1 MATLYLDNTSPVVFN
16 VLSPNCAPFQSI
28 STALNDF
35 VKSFGF
41 SEKYSASNL
50 LPSIFEAW
58 VYFPPAVNITSDD
71 TLNIVLS

>member
-1 MATLYLDNTSPVVFN
+1 MAIF
-16 VLSPNCAPFQSI
+16 APFQSI

-58 VYFPPAVNITSDD
+58 VYFPFLAKTASDE
-71 TLNIVLS
+71 TLLNVVLSYIIVAIVIN